1 MRNWQKTHAPFSVLR
16 EGCVYAILAAMSEDA
31 VRDTES
37 TRLYEAA
44 YLVAPTVAEEQTAGV
59 ILPLKDLL
67 AGASARVV
75 AEEAPKF
82 RRLAYPIRVKRS
94 GAASQVFDS
103 AFFGWIR
110 FEADAETALAAKKA
124 LASIP
129 SIFRFLLIKPSAA
142 ALAAPT
148 PVRMFTRRPLTEPA
162 MLEKPVLPE
171 ATTPTVSE
179 AELDRRIEEL
189 VGN

>member
-1 MRNWQKTHAPFSVLR
+1 
-16 EGCVYAILAAMSEDA
+16 MSEDA
-31 VRDTES
+31 VKDTES
-37 TRLYEAA
+37 ARLYEAA
-44 YLVAPTVAEEQTAGV
+44 YLVAPTVAEDQTAGV

-67 AGASARVV
+67 AGASARIV

-94 GAASQVFDS
+94 GSGALVFDS
-103 AFFGWIR
+103 AFFGWVR

-142 ALAAPT
+142 ALAVPA
-148 PVRMFTRRPLTEPA
+148 PVRMFTRRPSTEPA
-162 MLEKPVLPE
+162 TLEKPVPPE
-171 ATTPTVSE
+171 AAAPAVSE